1 MNLKNILLSKPGIL
15 LIVGFVL
22 FGIVMFLAIGALK
35 PGSENRRLES
45 AIPTPVSTIDKP
57 VGNYQNILSLTPNEF
72 TILKA
77 GERKKITVSFK
88 NPIAPNSINITL
100 TKLQYTKEQNPTE
113 VPINTT
119 YNGNASTLTVSLQ
132 ETILPFSQYVLTITD
147 RENNKVLLR
156 ASYNSRDIQPT
167 KPANNNQELKQ
178 YLPHETTSYKLSFNE
193 LRGVYVFNFKI
204 NSNSQ
209 ISLSRQYEIA
219 KKEAEDFIKNKG
231 ININSIVIE
240 WRHS

>member
-1 MNLKNILLSKPGIL
+1 MNFKNILLSKAGIS
-15 LIVGFVL
+15 LIIGFVL

-35 PGSENRRLES
+35 PGSENRRSES
-45 AIPTPVSTIDKP
+45 ASPTPVSTIDKP
-57 VGNYQNILSLTPNEF
+57 VGNYQNILSLSPNEF

-132 ETILPFSQYVLTITD
+132 EPIQTFSQYVLTITD

-204 NSNSQ
+204 NPNSQ